1 VHASQTS
8 SAAQRKTTN
17 RFGECYVVPSIDGNI
32 YLRDFSQSTVV
43 TFKVRLVFH
52 FHIFFQQS
60 HVGDCCCFV
69 VMLVV
74 QGARNVEMVRET
86 VDAVLKR
93 KGAMVAQGYASQVAA
108 LEREDYR
115 VYMAVA
121 SACIGRHVVVG
132 GYNVMTRTLEKVLRR
147 MGGAVET
154 IFQIEEEGN
163 AERIKVLGWS
173 ALWAC
178 ANEID
183 ASFRSPKWTAAGLD
197 LSTKVVPPDSW
208 QNNIS
213 ITAKGCIITRLSWG
227 DPIVWTEETS
237 RMALNACN
245 VLAYVIQHCC

>member
-1 VHASQTS
+1 
-8 SAAQRKTTN
+8 
-17 RFGECYVVPSIDGNI
+17 
-32 YLRDFSQSTVV
+32 
-43 TFKVRLVFH
+43 
-52 FHIFFQQS
+52 
-60 HVGDCCCFV
+60 
-69 VMLVV
+69 M

-93 KGAMVAQGYASQVAA
+93 KGSSSSSPSPPPAA
-108 LEREDYR
+108 EREDYR

-121 SACIGRHVVVG
+121 SACIGRHVGVG
-132 GYNVMTRTLEKVLRR
+132 GGYSVVSRTLQKVLRR
-147 MGGAVET
+147 MGGSAES
-154 IFQIEEEGN
+154 IFQIEEENN
-163 AERIKVLGWS
+163 AERLKVLGWS

-183 ASFRSPKWTAAGLD
+183 ASFRSPHWASGGCLD
-197 LSTKVVPPDSW
+197 LSIGMVPPESW

-213 ITAKGCIITRLSWG
+213 LTSKGCIITRLSWG